1 MTNPTSVR
9 ELAERL
15 WTGDTSSGEVHPV
28 HTAYPEGEEIAD
40 GVLYF
45 KGVASVNT
53 IDTGDALVML
63 DTGTKQESKRV
74 FELVR
79 SWRPDT
85 LTDTAELLE
94 SIEGQVVALMNMGTT
109 LDRIHHDVTAPAHV
123 LDKP

>member
-63 DTGTKQESKRV
+63 DTGTS
-74 FELVR
+74 R
-79 SWRPDT
+79 SRSGCSSWCAPGGRTPSPTRP
-85 LTDTAELLE
+85 
-94 SIEGQVVALMNMGTT
+94 SCWSPSRG
-109 LDRIHHDVTAPAHV
+109 RWSRS
-123 LDKP
+123 